1 MADKISKV
9 VELIKLAKPKNVC
22 VLLEV
27 PVDHVE
33 GVADAGAHNVPRL
46 FEIIGDIKESEIDP
60 RIPMTVHLVTKRPV
74 KEGDAQ
80 ILPQYAFFDPK
91 IKLRHVMAY
100 DVVIVKCLDNKH
112 LVVKVPEGI
121 DLLPYAKLD

>member
-1 MADKISKV
+1 MTEKISKV

-27 PVDHVE
+27 PVGHTFENVDDNCRNVDRLEKILGEVE
-33 GVADAGAHNVPRL
+33 EG
-46 FEIIGDIKESEIDP
+46 SIDP
-60 RIPMTVHLVTKRPV
+60 RIPMTTHLVIKRQI

-80 ILPQYAFFDPK
+80 VLPQYAFFNPK
-91 IKLRHVMAY
+91 TNLRHVMAY